1 MDVGFKVI
9 ALTSSHEVVGNSQ
22 PGGPSDRNFS
32 GGRKMLTLRSL
43 SLLAIGS
50 ATFVAG
56 PALAETKLLVDVYFP
71 RTHALY
77 LGWVQPF
84 QADVAKATSGS
95 VAITTSGSR
104 LAPSKRQW
112 ESVAKGVSDVTVQ
125 FVNWQRQRLFLPQ
138 VAGLPFNFSS
148 GAQSS
153 VAMWRT
159 HKKFFESA
167 NEYKGMKLLSFIV
180 SSGNHFMN
188 GTRPLE
194 KIGDFKGLKIRVSAG
209 DQQKMVSLLGASAV
223 TSSGSQIFEF
233 VSKGVVDGAAGPH
246 YMATTYKIARYIKY
260 ATDVPGTIG
269 ATIFGVYMNQKKWD
283 GLSAAERKAITSV
296 SGERIAR
303 RGGAAFDSNSNKGRK
318 AMVAQGVKFSTASP
332 ELIAEMKKRWAP
344 ITNAWLEKAA
354 KRNVDGKAA
363 IKFLRAQAFASN

>member
-1 MDVGFKVI
+1 MF
-9 ALTSSHEVVGNSQ
+9 
-22 PGGPSDRNFS
+22 
-32 GGRKMLTLRSL
+32 TLRSL
-43 SLLAIGS
+43 SLLAIGG
-50 ATFVAG
+50 AALMAG
-56 PALAETKLLVDVYFP
+56 PALAQTKLLVDVYFP

-84 QADVAKATSGS
+84 QADVAKVTGGR

-125 FVNWQRQRLFLPQ
+125 FVNWQRQRLLLPQ
-138 VAGLPFNFSS
+138 IAGLPFNFSS

-159 HKKFFESA
+159 YKKFFESA

-188 GTRPLE
+188 GKRSLE
-194 KIGDFKGLKIRVSAG
+194 KIEDFKGMKIRVSAG
-209 DQQKMVSLLGASAV
+209 DQQKMVSLLGATAV

-233 VSKGVVDGAAGPH
+233 ISKGVVDGAAGPH
-246 YMATTYKIARYIKY
+246 YMATTYKIARYTKF

-269 ATIFGVYMNQKKWD
+269 ATIFGVYMSQKKWD
-283 GLSAAERKAITSV
+283 GLGAADRKGILSI

-303 RGGAAFDSNSNKGRK
+303 RGGAQFDENSNRGRK
-318 AMVAQGVKFSTASP
+318 ALIAQGVKFSKAGP
-332 ELIAEMKKRWAP
+332 KLLAEMKKRWAP
-344 ITNAWLEKAA
+344 ITEAWLKKAA
-354 KRNVDGKAA
+354 RRNVDGKAA
-363 IKFLRAQAFASN
+363 IKYLRSQAFASN